1 MVYIREYSIE
11 EECDVSYVRPRRIAC
26 CPDCGERMRVH
37 GTCRRKAIISQKIKI
52 FVLRVLACKKCR
64 KTHRELPDFIIGYK
78 RYSCD
83 DFCEIIAD
91 EKSYTCESSTRI
103 RMMKWLK
110 WLLEETKDFK
120 NELLRKQL
128 EIFELAGKLSR
139 TIKMLLTNVE
149 SHKRLHSIVS
159 P

>member
-1 MVYIREYSIE
+1 MVYIREYNLE
-11 EECDVSYVRPRRIAC
+11 EACDVSYVRPRRIAC

-37 GTCRRKAIISQKIKI
+37 GTCRRKAIVSQKIKI

-91 EKSYTCESSTRI
+91 KESYTCESSTRI

-110 WLLEETKDFK
+110 CFLKNTKDFK
-120 NELLRKQL
+120 SELLRKRL
-128 EIFELAGKLSR
+128 EVSELAEELSS
-139 TIKMLLTNVE
+139 TIKMLLTNEE
-149 SHKRLHSIVS
+149 SHKRPYSIVS

>member
-1 MVYIREYSIE
+1 MVYIQEYSLE
-11 EECDVSYVRPRRIAC
+11 EKSDVSYVRPRRTAC

-37 GTCRRKAIISQKIKI
+37 GTCRRRTIISQKIKI
-52 FVLRVLACKKCR
+52 FVLRVLACKRCR

-91 EKSYTCESSTRI
+91 EESYTCESSTRI

-110 WLLEETKDFK
+110 RFIKNTKGFK
-120 NELLRKQL
+120 NESFRKQH
-128 EIFELAGKLSR
+128 EVSELAGKLSG
-139 TIKMLLTNVE
+139 TIKMLLTNAE
-149 SHKRLHSIVS
+149 SYKRPYSIVS

>member
-1 MVYIREYSIE
+1 MVYIREYSLE
-11 EECDVSYVRPRRIAC
+11 KACDVSYVRPRSIAC

-52 FVLRVLACKKCR
+52 FILRVLACKKCR
-64 KTHRELPDFIIGYK
+64 KTHRELPDFLIGYK

-91 EKSYTCESSTRI
+91 EESYTCESSTRI

-110 WLLEETKDFK
+110 RFLKNTKDLK
-120 NELLRKQL
+120 NESIRKQS
-128 EIFELAGKLSR
+128 EVSELAEKLIS
-139 TIKMLLTNVE
+139 TIKMLLTNAE
-149 SHKRLHSIVS
+149 SHKRTHSIVS